1 MMMGPVNFALMA
13 VALMAGSVSAF
24 AARGGGARVGVSHK
38 RAMQLAPRAAPATT
52 MSVHTPVEMISAL
65 VAAAGD
71 VSDDFDVNALPS
83 PIQSLLLSPVVL
95 AVPIGLG
102 MTVAGAIILFLLW
115 SMGGI

>member
-1 MMMGPVNFALMA
+1 MARVTLALAAAILAAMITA
-13 VALMAGSVSAF
+13 VGAF
-24 AARGGGARVGVSHK
+24 AVRGGAPVVMAHK
-38 RAMQLAPRAAPATT
+38 RAMPLAPRTAPAS

-71 VSDDFDVNALPS
+71 VSDDFDVNSLPS